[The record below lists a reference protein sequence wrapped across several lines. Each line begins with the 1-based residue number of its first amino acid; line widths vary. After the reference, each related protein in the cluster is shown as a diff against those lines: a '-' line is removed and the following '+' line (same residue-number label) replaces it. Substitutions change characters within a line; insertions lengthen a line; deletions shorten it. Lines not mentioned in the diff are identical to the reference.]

1 MRNRI
6 YNIDVE
12 FDFGKYKGKTVK
24 ELLNENPGYIDWVI
38 RNVDGFALSREAFQ
52 QAKIITD
59 GKRYSREEELAK
71 PSPKFE
77 FVEGYKGWDFDFSKA
92 DILII
97 NNLKINKIKS
107 QTQNTYSANSFH
119 DDTDWTY
126 YNDDVDMDQQSEDFW
141 NQF

>member
-1 MRNRI
+1 MKNKI
-6 YNIDVE
+6 YNINDE

-24 ELLNENPGYIDWVI
+24 ELLIENPGYIDWVI
-38 RNVDGFALSREAFQ
+38 RNVDGFALSRDTFQ
-52 QAKIITD
+52 QSTSITE
-59 GKRYSREEELAK
+59 GKRYPRKEVLAE
-71 PSPKFE
+71 PSTEFE
-77 FVEGYKGWDFDFSKA
+77 FIEGYKGWDFDFSKA

-97 NNLKINKIKS
+97 NNLKIKKIES
-107 QTQNTYSANSFH
+107 QTKNTYSSNSYH

>member
-1 MRNRI
+1 MRNKI
-6 YNIDVE
+6 YDIDDE

-24 ELLNENPGYIDWVI
+24 DLLIDNPGYVDWAI
-38 RNVDGFALSREAFQ
+38 RNVDSFALSKEAFQ
-52 QAKIITD
+52 QAKIITE

-97 NNLKINKIKS
+97 NNLKINKIES
-107 QTQNTYSANSFH
+107 QINNTYSTNRYH
-119 DDTDWTY
+119 DDTDLTY
-126 YNDDVDMDQQSEDFW
+126 YNDDVDVDQQNEDFW